1 MRRLIACVG
10 FGATLCAATTA
21 SAQIF
26 ESVGVRAEGLGGAFV
41 ALADDSTAT
50 WWNPAGIAGGPF
62 FSGIVERGYV
72 RGTDESTLGVSFAVP
87 SLGVSFYRVR
97 VTDIRPTEP
106 SAGDRQD
113 QGSVL
118 TTHAISQFG
127 VTVGQS
133 LGDHLVLAST
143 VKLAR
148 ADNTKTDLDIGG
160 MLKFG
165 AFRLGAV
172 VKHLYEPEL
181 LADGVRVGLDR
192 QARVGLAYAQ
202 SQQRPV
208 VVNLALDGDLTT
220 ASTEFGSVRHL
231 AAGAELVAQRRLGIR
246 GGVSVNTVDTAR
258 TAVSVGASAA
268 VQKGTFIDARITRGD
283 DDTVRGWGVDLRL
296 TF

>member
-1 MRRLIACVG
+1 MRRLIALVG
-10 FGATLCAATTA
+10 FGAMFCAPPSV
-21 SAQIF
+21 SAQIL
-26 ESVGVRAEGLGGAFV
+26 ENVGVRAQGLGGAFV

-62 FSGIVERGYV
+62 FSGTVERGFV
-72 RGTDESTLGVSFAVP
+72 RGSDESTLGVSFAVP
-87 SLGVSFYRVR
+87 SLGLSFYRVR
-97 VTDIRPTEP
+97 VTDLRPTES
-106 SAGDRQD
+106 SAADRQD
-113 QGSVL
+113 PGVVL
-118 TTHAISQFG
+118 TTHVISQFG

-133 LGDHLVLAST
+133 LGDHFVLAST

-165 AFRLGAV
+165 EFRLGAV

-192 QARVGLAYAQ
+192 QARVGFAYAQ
-202 SQQRPV
+202 ASRPI
-208 VVNLALDGDLTT
+208 VVNLAFDGDLTT
-220 ASTEFGSVRHL
+220 ASTAFGNVRHL
-231 AAGAELVAQRRLGIR
+231 AAGAELLARRR
-246 GGVSVNTVDTAR
+246 FGVRTGFSVNTVEAAR
-258 TAVSVGASAA
+258 AAISVGASAA
-268 VQKGTFIDARITRGD
+268 VQRGTFIDARITRGD